1 MKLNLLNAILA
12 ISLPCLLCLTV
23 AAQQPPTISP
33 GGMIQFAQPSGGSFG
48 RSDDT
53 LASASIVPSAYTIKA
68 SASGPVVK
76 VTSFAFLTNDFM
88 VTGDVARPVGAQIS
102 ARAEWKGKLT
112 VGGIIGAQATAEIR
126 LTLTDLSEN
135 RAVAT
140 TTILNASLTS
150 GTLGG
155 DTSDESGDQGVNIQ
169 ANLIRGHTYRLTF
182 RLDCSASG
190 GAGVAT
196 SDFFDSDRRAKLSNL
211 TVQVAAD
218 SVELLEMIKTTVNAL
233 ADEVATIR
241 VIVGNIDN
249 RVNERLDVAVS
260 TRASQVSV
268 NNVQNSVNN
277 VQNSVN
283 SVQNS
288 VNNVQNSVNNVQNT
302 VNVINTKVDD
312 LAGKLMRFQSDALRS
327 AIEAALVEGDRY
339 NVAWYQTPTNSGGH
353 LDLVRQIVQ
362 ETINNAAS
370 AGAPDFSGTSLNLAR
385 RELALGDTFRAVNNY
400 KDAYDH
406 YRAAYLHLS
415 IVPGDHRP

>member
-1 MKLNLLNAILA
+1 MKSRFCNAIPAFFLT
-12 ISLPCLLCLTV
+12 CLVYLTV
-23 AAQQPPTISP
+23 AAQAPTVQP
-33 GGMIQFAQPSGGSFG
+33 GGSIQFPSPSGGDFG
-48 RSDDT
+48 RSNDT
-53 LASASIVPSAYTIKA
+53 LASASIVPSAYTVKA
-68 SASGPVVK
+68 SASGPVVS
-76 VTSFAFLTNDFM
+76 VTSFAFLTNDFK
-88 VTGDVARPVGAQIS
+88 VTGDVARSLGAQIS
-102 ARAEWKGKLT
+102 ARAEWNGKLT
-112 VGGIIGAQATAEIR
+112 VGGIIGAQASAGIK
-126 LTLTDLSEN
+126 LTLTDLTEN
-135 RAVAT
+135 RTVAT
-140 TTILNASLTS
+140 ATILNASLTN

-196 SDFFDSDRRAKLSNL
+196 SDFFDSGRQAKLSNL
-211 TVQVAAD
+211 SVQIAAD
-218 SVELLEMIKTTVNAL
+218 TVELLEMINTTVNAL

-241 VIVGNIDN
+241 VIVGNIEN

-277 VQNSVN
+277 LQS
-283 SVQNS
+283 S
-288 VNNVQNSVNNVQNT
+288 VNNVQNSVNNVQST

-327 AIEAALVEGDRY
+327 AIEAAMVEGDRY
-339 NVAWYQTPTNSGGH
+339 NVAWYQTPTAANGH

-362 ETINNAAS
+362 ETINNAAT